1 MRASVLFGVA
11 VVVGIGMGAVGFC
24 CRAGGC
30 CTSSIFVTYGGGHS
44 VEMVLWPMNGTWN
57 GIIAGD
63 LVRGGELAHVGVRG
77 EARRRRCSTISFELS
92 KTKSFAPHLYSS
104 HVSPTEPP
112 FQRPD
117 HPVRGKVTALLQRRL
132 FEHVGHH
139 FAGNISVPT
148 SFISMLHVI
157 PCKKTTEQ
165 RQSKHLLAV
174 VCVLWPESNRLQ

>member
-63 LVRGGELAHVGVRG
+63 LVRGGELAHVGVGGDQERRG
-77 EARRRRCSTISFELS
+77 VFHDIILN
-92 KTKSFAPHLYSS
+92 
-104 HVSPTEPP
+104 
-112 FQRPD
+112 
-117 HPVRGKVTALLQRRL
+117 LL
-132 FEHVGHH
+132 
-139 FAGNISVPT
+139 N
-148 SFISMLHVI
+148 
-157 PCKKTTEQ
+157 
-165 RQSKHLLAV
+165 
-174 VCVLWPESNRLQ
+174 

>member
-63 LVRGGELAHVGVRG
+63 LVRGGQLAHVGV
-77 EARRRRCSTISFELS
+77 EESAACSTVRVSFEIEA
-92 KTKSFAPHLYSS
+92 TKSHLC
-104 HVSPTEPP
+104 PRFLT
-112 FQRPD
+112 
-117 HPVRGKVTALLQRRL
+117 
-132 FEHVGHH
+132 
-139 FAGNISVPT
+139 
-148 SFISMLHVI
+148 I
-157 PCKKTTEQ
+157 P
-165 RQSKHLLAV
+165 
-174 VCVLWPESNRLQ
+174 